1 MSETPRLGKKDGR
14 ANRWTAAHARTVIEQ
29 WKTSGQSAGGF
40 AAAHGIQVG
49 RLSYWSKQL
58 EQRDG
63 TPTAAFVAVPMEA
76 TRAGTPI
83 EIDLDRRLT
92 IRVPEGADTR
102 YIVQL
107 IAALQRAAQP
117 C

>member
-14 ANRWTAAHARTVIEQ
+14 AHRWTADHARAVIEQ
-29 WKTSGQSAGGF
+29 WKTSDQSAVVF
-40 AAAHGIQVG
+40 AAAHGFQVG
-49 RLSYWSKQL
+49 RLSYWSKQI
-58 EQRDG
+58 EQRDS
-63 TPTAAFVAVPMEA
+63 TPTAAFVAVPTEA
-76 TRAGTPI
+76 TTTSTSV

-107 IAALQRAAQP
+107 IAALQSAARP